1 MITGYRKL
9 FKSKKGTTLII
20 FVLSTLVLTAAAAM
34 TIDIGAFI
42 VDKAKLSNA
51 VDSAALA
58 GAQELITNYD
68 TTESVVNS
76 YLNKNCNNLKSKT
89 ITTDSSAKTVE
100 VEGVK
105 AASGYF
111 SKFFT
116 GNIKD
121 IKASAKAQVA
131 NIYSLNGVRP
141 LAVIQQTFAYGSL
154 YTLKE
159 GGGDGT
165 TGNYGAVAL
174 GGRGGAVYGNNLLY
188 GYDYPI
194 NVGDLIETEPG
205 NIAGITETSIHNLI
219 HQCDHTPFCTYY
231 SYNPNC
237 SRIIF
242 LPVVNTLTVNGRS
255 CVEVLGF
262 ATFFLEGSTCTSGH
276 ADVIGRFIT
285 YSMEGE
291 TSSEINDYGTY
302 GIQLIK

>member
-9 FKSKKGTTLII
+9 FKSRKGTTLII

-68 TTESVVNS
+68 TTEYVVNS
-76 YLNKNCNNLKSKT
+76 YLNKNCNNLKSSR
-89 ITTDSSAKTVE
+89 IIADPSAKTVE
-100 VEGVK
+100 VEGIK

-121 IKASAKAQVA
+121 IKASAKAQIG

-141 LAVIQQTFAYGSL
+141 LAVIQQTFTYGAL

-174 GGRGGAVYGNNLLY
+174 GGNGGAVYGNNLLY

-194 NVGDLIETEPG
+194 NVGDIIDTEPG
-205 NIAGITETSIHNLI
+205 NIAGITETSIHYLI
-219 HQCDHTPFCTYY
+219 HQCNHTPFCTYQ

-237 SRIIF
+237 SRIVF
-242 LPVVNTLTVNGRS
+242 LPVVNTIMVNGRS

-276 ADVIGRFIT
+276 ADIIGRFIT

-291 TSSEINDYGTY
+291 TSNDINDYGTY
-302 GIQLIK
+302 GIQLIE